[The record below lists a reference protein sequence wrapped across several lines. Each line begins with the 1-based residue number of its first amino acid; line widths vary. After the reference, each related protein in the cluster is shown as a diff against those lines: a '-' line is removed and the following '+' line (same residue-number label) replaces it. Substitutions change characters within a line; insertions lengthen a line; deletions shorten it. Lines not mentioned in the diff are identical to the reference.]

1 MRIRGRRGVLR
12 VSVAAAQARAK
23 PGVDWL
29 LAAAYVPLSALGII
43 LLRGALGPLALLSP
57 LAVAALWAA
66 AGVPFR
72 ETEVLIVDGAR
83 RRLTV
88 ERPDVRAARLVVPLA
103 DVVSVSVREGIV
115 IVALQRGDAVIV
127 GAGLGLDRGSAS
139 WLAARLARA
148 LGVPRLLA

>member
-1 MRIRGRRGVLR
+1 M
-12 VSVAAAQARAK
+12 SVAAAQARAK